1 MLFILLYFYVGVCFD
16 VYEQD
21 VVDDVAEKL
30 KAKCDMFDVEERNGR
45 KVAVVVD
52 PRTSRACPLIHDPEW
67 KDRIQINR
75 VKNHFIF
82 TVESTGALS
91 PPDLV
96 RLAFEVLQQK
106 IDKLLGDELCNRGG
120 RR

>member
-1 MLFILLYFYVGVCFD
+1 MLLCFPFCAH

-21 VVDDVAEKL
+21 VVDEVAEKL

-75 VKNHFIF
+75 IKDHFIF
-82 TVESTGALS
+82 KVESTGALS

-96 RLAFEVLQQK
+96 RLALEVLKQK
-106 IDKLLGDELCNRGG
+106 IDHLNVIGQGLQV
-120 RR
+120 